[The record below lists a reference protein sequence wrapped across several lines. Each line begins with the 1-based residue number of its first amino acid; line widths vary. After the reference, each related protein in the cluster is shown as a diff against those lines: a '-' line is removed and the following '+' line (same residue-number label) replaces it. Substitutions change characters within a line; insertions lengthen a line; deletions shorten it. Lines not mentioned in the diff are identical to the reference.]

1 MNDKTRTPDEPDRP
15 AVAHP
20 TGDGQGK
27 HESARPA
34 DPHVVPAAPAHATD
48 GAGNGSAPRT
58 GGTGGTAAAEAPL
71 AGGAAQPG
79 ANRAASSAGPDAA
92 ASPSTTAAEVA
103 RTSGSAGG
111 SAGAVGPAGPS
122 GVGGLSGAGGSA
134 GESGAAGSA
143 ADPGAGSASGQRSA
157 GAASRAARDAT
168 ASRGAGVSPAT
179 PGSRDVAEPA
189 AGEAVDS
196 AAMTTPAMSLRP
208 AQEPAA
214 EPSAPTPPEG
224 ESAVRRASSSAG
236 SAARGSSAQRQPG
249 TPATGQPRAAAS
261 VAKSDDEPT
270 TRMRFP
276 AAANGKSP
284 AGDQKT
290 QPVAQQGT
298 ASAAVPMPGPAA
310 DAPPPWN
317 RVPGQEPSPVLV
329 ENRPTDDAAD
339 VEGPTAFLGPPAPPS
354 PPNERRPG
362 RPWGVAGPSR
372 GGRTRPPRQAS
383 LQLKRLDPWSVLK
396 LALVLAVV
404 LFLIWLVAVGVLYGV
419 LDGIGVWDR
428 LNGTYA
434 DLVSGEA
441 PSGSPLIS
449 AGRVFGIAA
458 VVGAINSL
466 LFAVAVTVGAFVY
479 NVSADLV
486 GGIEVTLSERD

>member
-1 MNDKTRTPDEPDRP
+1 
-15 AVAHP
+15 
-20 TGDGQGK
+20 
-27 HESARPA
+27 
-34 DPHVVPAAPAHATD
+34 
-48 GAGNGSAPRT
+48 
-58 GGTGGTAAAEAPL
+58 
-71 AGGAAQPG
+71 
-79 ANRAASSAGPDAA
+79 
-92 ASPSTTAAEVA
+92 
-103 RTSGSAGG
+103 
-111 SAGAVGPAGPS
+111 
-122 GVGGLSGAGGSA
+122 
-134 GESGAAGSA
+134 
-143 ADPGAGSASGQRSA
+143 
-157 GAASRAARDAT
+157 
-168 ASRGAGVSPAT
+168 
-179 PGSRDVAEPA
+179 
-189 AGEAVDS
+189 
-196 AAMTTPAMSLRP
+196 MTTPAMSLRP
-208 AQEPAA
+208 TQQPAA

-224 ESAVRRASSSAG
+224 EPTARPTSSAAG
-236 SAARGSSAQRQPG
+236 SAALNTSARRQPG
-249 TPATGQPRAAAS
+249 TPATGLPRTTPS
-261 VAKSDDEPT
+261 FAKPDDEPT

-276 AAANGKSP
+276 AAPNGKGP

-298 ASAAVPMPGPAA
+298 ASAAVPMPGPVA

-329 ENRPTDDAAD
+329 ENRPTEDAAE
-339 VEGPTAFLGPPAPPS
+339 VEGPTAFLEPPAPPS
-354 PPNERRPG
+354 PPNERKPG
-362 RPWGVAGPSR
+362 RPFGAAAPSR